1 MLSTF
6 MFVTAQQILLG
17 DQIKEN
23 EMGWTHGPYGNNR
36 NAYWVFG
43 RKI

>member
-1 MLSTF
+1 
-6 MFVTAQQILLG
+6 MFGTAQQLG
-17 DQIKEN
+17 DEINED

-43 RKI
+43 REI